1 MKKNTLVVNF
11 IIMRMNL
18 LKKIIHYRLDKNF
31 LNRYTM
37 AGLKAA
43 AGRQRYIRV
52 ENPPPGVA
60 ANHEIVILIH
70 GLLHRGMVM
79 NSFASFLAKQG
90 YTAVIYDYPT
100 TRYNFFR
107 HAEDFRIFLNRT
119 AEQFPGYK
127 INLVTHSMGGIL
139 VRIALSPEKKH
150 PPRERFNRIVML
162 APPHRG
168 SESARRIME
177 ICPGAANHLV
187 KPLRG
192 LSDDVNSPIH
202 DLPWPENYE
211 IGVIAGSYD
220 RHVTIDSAKVPNARD
235 FIVLPCGHSFMMFNQ
250 EVHRQTLAFI
260 QNGSFTA
267 EPRKP

>member
-1 MKKNTLVVNF
+1 
-11 IIMRMNL
+11 MNL

-100 TRYNFFR
+100 TRYDFFR
-107 HAEDFRIFLNRT
+107 HAEDFRIFLNRI

-127 INLVTHSMGGIL
+127 INNPLNGRNSGTNCTKS
-139 VRIALSPEKKH
+139 REKTSSA
-150 PPRERFNRIVML
+150 RTVQ
-162 APPHRG
+162 PHR
-168 SESARRIME
+168 
-177 ICPGAANHLV
+177 
-187 KPLRG
+187 
-192 LSDDVNSPIH
+192 
-202 DLPWPENYE
+202 
-211 IGVIAGSYD
+211 
-220 RHVTIDSAKVPNARD
+220 NARSAASRFGKRTQNYGD
-235 FIVLPCGHSFMMFNQ
+235 LSRRSQSSG
-250 EVHRQTLAFI
+250 QTAARLKRRC
-260 QNGSFTA
+260 QFTD
-267 EPRKP
+267 P

>member
-100 TRYNFFR
+100 TRYDFFR
-107 HAEDFRIFLNRT
+107 HAEDFRIW
-119 AEQFPGYK
+119 Q
-127 INLVTHSMGGIL
+127 
-139 VRIALSPEKKH
+139 
-150 PPRERFNRIVML
+150 
-162 APPHRG
+162 
-168 SESARRIME
+168 
-177 ICPGAANHLV
+177 
-187 KPLRG
+187 
-192 LSDDVNSPIH
+192 
-202 DLPWPENYE
+202 
-211 IGVIAGSYD
+211 
-220 RHVTIDSAKVPNARD
+220 
-235 FIVLPCGHSFMMFNQ
+235 
-250 EVHRQTLAFI
+250 
-260 QNGSFTA
+260 
-267 EPRKP
+267 